1 MKIRKKILIV
11 EDEEVIRVLFKR
23 LIAPMGHETI
33 FAEGVK
39 KAIERIAALS
49 DVDLLITDMK
59 LPDGSGIEVIEAFK
73 SKQPKTRVLIVT
85 GSPTSESRA
94 GQLQEMGFSEKNIL
108 FKPFEKRDFESVL
121 DGCLTEAP
129 DES

>member
-1 MKIRKKILIV
+1 MKTKKKILIV
-11 EDEEVIRVLFKR
+11 EDEEVIRALFRR
-23 LIAPMGHETI
+23 LIAPLGHETI

-39 KAIERIAALS
+39 KALESIAVL
-49 DVDLLITDMK
+49 DDLDLLITDMK
-59 LPDGSGIEVIEAFK
+59 LPDGSGIEVIEAFG
-73 SKQPKTRVLIVT
+73 SMYPGTRVLIVT
-85 GSPTSESRA
+85 GSPTSESMA

-121 DGCLTEAP
+121 DACLTEAS